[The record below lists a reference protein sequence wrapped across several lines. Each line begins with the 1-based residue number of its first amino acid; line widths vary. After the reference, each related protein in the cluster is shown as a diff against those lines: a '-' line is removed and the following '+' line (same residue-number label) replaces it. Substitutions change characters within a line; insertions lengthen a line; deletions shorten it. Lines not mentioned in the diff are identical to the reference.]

1 MQVAEVVSR
10 SDIRKG
16 LVLRLLFNHHLVPQ
30 MCQRISTMVFD
41 RLDSDTN
48 ATDHGQ

>member
-16 LVLRLLFNHHLVPQ
+16 LVLRQDVNGAQ